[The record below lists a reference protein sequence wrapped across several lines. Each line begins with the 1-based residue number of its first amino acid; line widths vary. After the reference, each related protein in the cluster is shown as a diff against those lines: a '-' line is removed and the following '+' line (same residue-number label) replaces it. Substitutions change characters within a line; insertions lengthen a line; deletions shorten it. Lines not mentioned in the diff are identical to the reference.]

1 MIVCNFSWSSP
12 LSFFILWYDKSY
24 KYVLLIF
31 RLIPMAYEPTVH
43 DVLIML
49 YFIWNHLRIFLNS
62 SNSEKKKVHVLFSF
76 FSSSFVSQINSHLL
90 HRLKKKQKGEM
101 KNKPACTITYIK
113 NQNEVMK
120 FSSTYRT
127 FLGFLSHFILYWKVT
142 RNL

>member
-12 LSFFILWYDKSY
+12 LRFFLLLYDKSY

-31 RLIPMAYEPTVH
+31 RLIPMAYEPTFH
-43 DVLIML
+43 DVLIIP
-49 YFIWNHLRIFLNS
+49 YFIWNHVRIFLSS
-62 SNSEKKKVHVLFSF
+62 SNNEKKKVYVLFSF
-76 FSSSFVSQINSHLL
+76 FSSSFVSQIKSHLL
-90 HRLKKKQKGEM
+90 HRLKKKREM
-101 KNKPACTITYIK
+101 KNKPVCTITYIK

-127 FLGFLSHFILYWKVT
+127 FLGFLSHFSLYWKVT